1 MLEGV
6 IWLLILKLRDALTNE
21 TVQIGKSFIAYEASA
36 LQDLFGEIR
45 KMKEELESMQA
56 FFRTAERFKDAD
68 ETTVAFVKQIR
79 GLAFNIEDVIDEFT
93 YKLGEDR
100 EAMFLLKAIRRVR
113 QIKTWYRL
121 ANSLRDIKANLK
133 RAAERRHRYDLK
145 GVERDA
151 KLTRVGSLNRRSA
164 ESVHFKRE
172 DDLVGI
178 AETRNLLMK
187 WMKDEEQQH
196 MIITVWGMGGVGKTT
211 LAAHVYNA
219 IKTDFDTC
227 AWITVSHS
235 YEADDLLKQIVEEFR
250 KNDRKKEFPKDVDV
264 TDYRSLVETIRRYLE
279 NKRYVL
285 VLDDV
290 WSVNVWFD
298 SKDAFSACKL
308 GRIIFT
314 SRIYEVALLA
324 SEAQMIN
331 LQPLQNHYAWDLF
344 CKEAFWKNENSDCP
358 PELHDWAHKFV
369 EKCNGLPIAIVCIG
383 RLLSFKSAT
392 FLEWENVYK
401 TLEMQ
406 FTNNFILDMNII
418 LKVSLEDLP
427 HNMKNCFLYC
437 CMFPENHVMQR
448 KWLVRLWVA
457 EGFIEESEHKTLE
470 EVAEDYLTE
479 LINRCLLVE
488 VKRNETGYVDDFQMH
503 DILRVLALSKARE
516 ENFCIVLD
524 YSRTHLIG
532 QARRLSIQRG
542 DIAHLAE
549 SVPHLRSLLV
559 FQNSLSFG
567 SLRSFSRSVKLMSV
581 LNLQD
586 SSIECLPNEVFDLF
600 NLRYLGLRR
609 TKIATISRLIGRLQN
624 LLVFDAWKSKITN
637 LPAEIT
643 RLCKLTH
650 LIVTVKPL
658 IPCLQY
664 VPSIGVPAPVGGM
677 CSLASLQ
684 TLLLVESSSEMVN
697 YLGALVLLRSF
708 RISKVQ
714 GRHCDKLFVA
724 ITNMVRLTRLGIQ
737 ANDDE
742 EVLQLDALNPPPLL
756 QKIFLLG
763 TLAKESLPRFFLS
776 ISKLKCLS
784 ILRLVWSKLQE
795 DMFCYLEELQQL
807 VKLQLYDAFDGNN
820 MYFRATS
827 FRKLRVLKIWGAPHL
842 SQMTIERGAMPSL
855 VDLKLLLCP
864 ELKLLPGGIEHVSTL
879 EELTLNSTAEELVN
893 RVRQKK
899 EENISHVQRV
909 YVGFVRNGEL
919 AAERIQ

>member
-6 IWLLILKLRDALTNE
+6 IWLLILKLGDALANE
-21 TVQIGKSFIAYEASA
+21 AVELGSSFIIYEASA
-36 LQDLFGEIR
+36 LRGLFGEIR

-56 FFRTAERFKDAD
+56 FFRTAERFKDTG

-100 EAMFLLKAIRRVR
+100 EGMFLFKAIRRVR

-121 ANSLRDIKANLK
+121 ANNLRDIKASLK
-133 RAAERRHRYDLK
+133 SAAERRRRYDLK
-145 GVERDA
+145 GVERYA
-151 KLTRVGSLNRRSA
+151 QLTRVGSSNRRSG
-164 ESVHFKRE
+164 ESVHFKRA

-178 AETRNLLMK
+178 AENRDLLMK
-187 WMKDEEQQH
+187 WMKDEEQRH

-227 AWITVSHS
+227 AWITVSHN
-235 YEADDLLKQIVEEFR
+235 YEADDLLKQTVEEFR
-250 KNDRKKEFPKDVDV
+250 KNDRKKEFPKDIDV
-264 TDYRSLVETIRRYLE
+264 TDYRSLVETIRCYLE
-279 NKRYVL
+279 KKKYVL
-285 VLDDV
+285 VFDDV
-290 WSVNVWFD
+290 WSVNAWFD
-298 SKDAFSACKL
+298 SKDAFFVGKL

-331 LQPLQNHYAWDLF
+331 LQPLKNHYAWDLF

-358 PELHDWAHKFV
+358 PELKHWAQKFV

-383 RLLSFKSAT
+383 RLLSFKSPT
-392 FLEWENVYK
+392 LLEWENVYK
-401 TLEMQ
+401 TLEVQ
-406 FTNNFILDMNII
+406 FTNNCILDMNII

-437 CMFPENHVMQR
+437 CMFPENYVMQR

-457 EGFIEESEHKTLE
+457 EGFIEASEHKTLE

-488 VKRNETGYVDDFQMH
+488 VKRNESGYVDDFQMH

-524 YSRTHLIG
+524 YSRTHLTG
-532 QARRLSIQRG
+532 KARRLSIQRG

-559 FQNSLSFG
+559 FQNSLTFG
-567 SLRSFSRSVKLMSV
+567 SLRSFSRSVNLMSV

-586 SSIECLPNEVFDLF
+586 SSIESLPNEVFDLF

-609 TKIATISRLIGRLQN
+609 TKIANISRSIGRLQN
-624 LLVFDAWKSKITN
+624 LLVLDAWKSKITN
-637 LPAEIT
+637 LPVEIT
-643 RLCKLTH
+643 RLSKLTH

-658 IPCLQY
+658 IPSMQF
-664 VPSIGVPAPVGGM
+664 VPSIGVPAPIGM
-677 CSLASLQ
+677 WSLASLQ
-684 TLLLVESSSEMVN
+684 TLLLVEASSEMVR
-697 YLGALVLLRSF
+697 YLGSLVLLRSF
-708 RISKVQ
+708 HISKVQ
-714 GRHCDKLFVA
+714 GRHCEKLFVA
-724 ITNMVRLTRLGIQ
+724 ITNMVHLTRLGIH
-737 ANDDE
+737 ANDDQ
-742 EVLQLDALNPPPLL
+742 EVLQLYALSPPPLL
-756 QKIFLLG
+756 QKLFLLG
-763 TLAKESLPRFFLS
+763 TLAEESLPRFFMS
-776 ISKLKCLS
+776 ISKLKSLT
-784 ILRLVWSKLQE
+784 ILRLVCSKLQE

-807 VKLQLYDAFDGNN
+807 VKLQLYDAFDGNK

-827 FRKLRVLKIWGAPHL
+827 FPKLRVLKIWGAPHL
-842 SQMTIERGAMPSL
+842 SQMNIERGAMSSL
-855 VDLKLLLCP
+855 ADLKLLLCP
-864 ELKLLPGGIEHVSTL
+864 KLKLLPGGVEHLSTL
-879 EELTLNSTAEELVN
+879 EELTLDSTAEELVG
-893 RVRQKK
+893 RVRRKK
-899 EENISHVQRV
+899 EGNISHVQRV
-909 YVGFVRNGEL
+909 YIGFVRNGEL